1 MGHVK
6 DFMPSS
12 KSNEKPLDDVN
23 PENDVRRTAFKAFN
37 HDSSGGNEQK
47 RGLSMRTTKIT

>member
-1 MGHVK
+1 
-6 DFMPSS
+6 MPSS